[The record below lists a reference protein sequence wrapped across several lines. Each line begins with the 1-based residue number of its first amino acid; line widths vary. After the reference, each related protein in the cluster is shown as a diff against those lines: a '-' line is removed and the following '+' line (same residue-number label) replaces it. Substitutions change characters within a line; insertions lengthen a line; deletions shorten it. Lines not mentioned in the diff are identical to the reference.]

1 MFGGGGDGEI
11 LWPCFSWAND
21 VYGVTD
27 DLVDLREG
35 RKEQLARDDGSVD
48 PRGYR
53 ARLQLEKIWE
63 ERSGGWR
70 WR

>member
-1 MFGGGGDGEI
+1 MLGGGGDGEI
-11 LWPCFSWAND
+11 LWQCFSARRCARIQED
-21 VYGVTD
+21 R
-27 DLVDLREG
+27 VDLREG